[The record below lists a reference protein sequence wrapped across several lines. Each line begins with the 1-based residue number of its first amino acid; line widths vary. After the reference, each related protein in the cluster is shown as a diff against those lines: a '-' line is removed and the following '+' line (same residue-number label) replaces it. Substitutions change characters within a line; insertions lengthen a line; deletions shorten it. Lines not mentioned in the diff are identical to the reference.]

1 MNKNIDIL
9 YLARNHNKIDQ
20 SRLHIENELE
30 TNKTFSSDLI
40 KYKSRIVSMNN
51 LLFDTISNN
60 VYDVSASANTVS
72 TNNIVINNSNAK
84 FISFYRDYLISLI
97 EYFKI
102 DDFYKNN
109 QDEICSYINFSNL
122 DSKHSKD
129 SKHNLNKRLQKSV
142 VIDLSQNIIND
153 IKLLKNLEIK
163 NDKNKK
169 PLKNFVNS
177 NSNNSKTKILPRKKK
192 YIE

>member
-9 YLARNHNKIDQ
+9 YLARNHHKIDQ
-20 SRLHIENELE
+20 YKLHIENELE
-30 TNKTFSSDLI
+30 TNKTFSSDII
-40 KYKSRIVSMNN
+40 KYKSRIVSMND

-60 VYDVSASANTVS
+60 IYDVSDSANTMS
-72 TNNIVINNSNAK
+72 TNNISINNSNAK
-84 FISFYRDYLISLI
+84 FISFYRNYLISVI
-97 EYFKI
+97 EYFKL

-109 QDEICSYINFSNL
+109 QHEICSYINFSNQ
-122 DSKHSKD
+122 DSKNPKN
-129 SKHNLNKRLQKSV
+129 NLKRVQKSL

-169 PLKNFVNS
+169 PLKNFVNINS
-177 NSNNSKTKILPRKKK
+177 NSNSKTKILPRKKM

>member
-30 TNKTFSSDLI
+30 TNKTFNLDLI

-51 LLFDTISNN
+51 LLFDTISSN
-60 VYDVSASANTVS
+60 VYDVSASTNTMS
-72 TNNIVINNSNAK
+72 TNNIAINNSNAK
-84 FISFYRDYLISLI
+84 FISFYKDYLISLI

-109 QDEICSYINFSNL
+109 QDEICSYINFSNQ
-122 DSKHSKD
+122 DSKD
-129 SKHNLNKRLQKSV
+129 SKHNLKKKLQKSLM
-142 VIDLSQNIIND
+142 IDLSQNIIND

>member
-30 TNKTFSSDLI
+30 TNKTFNSDLI

-60 VYDVSASANTVS
+60 IYDVSASTNTMS
-72 TNNIVINNSNAK
+72 ANNIAINNSNAK
-84 FISFYRDYLISLI
+84 FISFYKDYLISLI

-109 QDEICSYINFSNL
+109 QDEICSYINFSNQ
-122 DSKHSKD
+122 DSKNSLK
-129 SKHNLNKRLQKSV
+129 KRMQKSV
-142 VIDLSQNIIND
+142 LIDLSQNIIND

-169 PLKNFVNS
+169 PLKNFVNI
-177 NSNNSKTKILPRKKK
+177 NSNNSKTKILPTKKK

>member
-30 TNKTFSSDLI
+30 TNKTFNLDLI
-40 KYKSRIVSMNN
+40 KYKSRIESMNN

-60 VYDVSASANTVS
+60 IYDVSASTNTMS
-72 TNNIVINNSNAK
+72 TNNITVNNSNAK

-109 QDEICSYINFSNL
+109 QHEICSYINFSNQ
-122 DSKHSKD
+122 DSKD
-129 SKHNLNKRLQKSV
+129 SKNSKHNLKKKLQKSV

-177 NSNNSKTKILPRKKK
+177 NSNNSKTKILPTKKK